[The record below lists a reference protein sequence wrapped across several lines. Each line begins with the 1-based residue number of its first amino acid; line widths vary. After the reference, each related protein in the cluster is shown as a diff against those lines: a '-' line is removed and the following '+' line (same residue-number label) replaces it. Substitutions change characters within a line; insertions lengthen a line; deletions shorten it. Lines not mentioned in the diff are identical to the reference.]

1 MNKTN
6 EAKSKA
12 NETKSNAPLL
22 IIGAVLVVAVLGGW
36 YMFSSAK
43 PAGNANSNSAAN
55 KANTAKTPSIP
66 TNAPAGASPPNQ
78 AGSSS
83 STVKLEEFADFQCGS
98 CAVANP
104 VLSEIKSLYGSRIH
118 FVFRNYPLAIPAHDK
133 AYDAAVAAEAAGMQS
148 KFWDMQSLLFAN
160 QQVWTSSPSYKAT
173 WKGYAEKIGLDIAK
187 WENDMAGIAAKSRV
201 DEDMKRGKALGVN
214 STPTLYVN
222 GVSISFNDMKV
233 DALKGIIDA
242 ELAKAVQSQVAN
254 AAAAPAGNTGNSAK

>member
-43 PAGNANSNSAAN
+43 PAGIANSNSTAN

-83 STVKLEEFADFQCGS
+83 SSVKLEEFADFQCGS

-118 FVFRNYPLAIPAHDK
+118 FVFRNYPLSIPAHDK

-148 KFWDMQSLLFAN
+148 KFWFPAVLATPIRPPILFR
-160 QQVWTSSPSYKAT
+160 SCAT
-173 WKGYAEKIGLDIAK
+173 A
-187 WENDMAGIAAKSRV
+187 
-201 DEDMKRGKALGVN
+201 
-214 STPTLYVN
+214 
-222 GVSISFNDMKV
+222 
-233 DALKGIIDA
+233 
-242 ELAKAVQSQVAN
+242 
-254 AAAAPAGNTGNSAK
+254 